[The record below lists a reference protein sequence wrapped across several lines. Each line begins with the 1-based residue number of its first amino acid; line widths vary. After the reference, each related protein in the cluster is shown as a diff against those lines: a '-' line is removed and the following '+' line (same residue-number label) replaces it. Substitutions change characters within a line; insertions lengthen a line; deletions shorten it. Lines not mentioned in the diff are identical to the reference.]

1 VSEPTPLLTVQ
12 VYETPDGL
20 LVGGIDMH
28 PHKNARHMPD
38 VFLSRHPEIVE
49 RRIECHQN
57 S

>member
-1 VSEPTPLLTVQ
+1 MSEPTPLFTVQ